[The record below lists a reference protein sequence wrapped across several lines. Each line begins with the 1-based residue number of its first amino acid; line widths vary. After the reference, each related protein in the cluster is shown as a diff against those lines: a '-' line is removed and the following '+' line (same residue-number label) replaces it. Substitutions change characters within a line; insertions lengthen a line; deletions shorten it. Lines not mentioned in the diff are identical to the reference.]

1 LGLWGVLGMSFDEI
15 VPIVV
20 SAIAGVAAAASI
32 AGALKEG
39 VLKKLRFGSFEIET
53 NSPEVRAFKRALEQA
68 NQQPQ
73 RQALPFEVEQLA
85 NYYAQ
90 ILSQSKVAF
99 WFSLIFASLGF
110 MVIVIA
116 AFLYNQTNSGS
127 AIAQFIAGLIMDA
140 VAGLFFVQSKNA
152 QQSMGEFFDK
162 LRKDRSQAE
171 SRALCDAITIP
182 EAKDALRVH
191 LSLFYAGVESHEAVA
206 KSIAETTLVRV
217 AQPGAPADR
226 PASASLRQAGG

>member
-1 LGLWGVLGMSFDEI
+1 MSITLEVI
-15 VPIVV
+15 GPVV
-20 SAIAGVAAAASI
+20 AVISGAVAAAAI

-39 VLKKLRFGSFEIET
+39 VLKKIRFGGLEFET
-53 NSPEVRAFKRALEQA
+53 NTPEVRAFREALERA
-68 NQQPQ
+68 NEQPQ
-73 RQALPFEVEQLA
+73 QKQQLPFEVEQLA

-110 MVIVIA
+110 MVIVVA
-116 AFLYNQTNSGS
+116 AFLYNKTDAGS

-162 LRKDRSQAE
+162 LRKDRAQAE
-171 SRALCDAITIP
+171 SRALCESVETA

-191 LSLFYAGVESHEAVA
+191 LALYYAGLESHD
-206 KSIAETTLVRV
+206 RV
-217 AQPGAPADR
+217 ASSITDACLRRAVQPPLPADGSAAG
-226 PASASLRQAGG
+226 ASPLRQSRG